1 MSTGMRDNAPS
12 NAADILVEGR
22 VQGVGFRDFAQR
34 RASHLGATGYV
45 VNLAN
50 GQVRVR
56 AEASRETLEKLIR
69 DLEKGPPLSHVDK
82 VTVRW
87 LPPTGRFSTFDVRF
101 GAGA

>member
-1 MSTGMRDNAPS
+1 MALQARLTITGQ
-12 NAADILVEGR
+12 
-22 VQGVGFRDFAQR
+22 VQGVGYRDFAQR

-50 GQVRVR
+50 GQVRIR
-56 AEASRETLEKLIR
+56 AEASKEVLERLIR
-69 DLEKGPPLSHVDK
+69 DLEKGPPLSHVDR

-87 LPPTGRFSTFDVRF
+87 LPATGRYPSFDVRF